1 MKATYFKAARFIA
14 IIFAA
19 VALVSVSNP
28 VAAATSGEDSS
39 EKPVVVTYLGTVN
52 AQPLF
57 QVDLNNASADD
68 LTLVLENEAG
78 DVLYMQKIKATSF
91 TKKIQLDTN
100 ETEINLNLYVYS
112 AKNKTKQLYQINKI
126 TRVVDD
132 VVVNQRKN

>member
-14 IIFAA
+14 IVFAA
-19 VALVSVSNP
+19 VALVSNP
-28 VAAATSGEDSS
+28 VSAGTPGEDTV
-39 EKPVVVTYLGTVN
+39 EKPLVVTYLGTVN

-78 DVLYMQKIKATSF
+78 DVLYTQKIKETSF

-112 AKNKTKQLYQINKI
+112 AKNKTKQVYQINKI

>member
-1 MKATYFKAARFIA
+1 MKATYFKAVRFIA

-19 VALVSVSNP
+19 AALVSVSNP
-28 VAAATSGEDSS
+28 AAASTTGEDSS

-57 QVDLNNASADD
+57 QVDLQNASSDD

-78 DVLYMQKIKATSF
+78 DVLYTQKIKETSF

-132 VVVNQRKN
+132 VVVNQRRN